1 VRAPTRSSRRARTAV
16 LAVGA
21 LCLSVVGAA
30 VLPPTAWPIV
40 PARTQPPPGSSWA
53 ADLTAD
59 RDDTNVRS
67 SQHGLVLSRT
77 AGPTARAASIGSQR
91 AQGMLVTAPH
101 ALAEVADRFAVD
113 VVADRPAGS
122 EVVVDVRGQRGD
134 GSWTEWIPA
143 RPDAPGVLEA
153 GVRTVQGRVMLLA
166 GDGGASPTLRSL
178 EFAADLAPGVWLRL
192 EARTST
198 YRVFATREGLVGGTT
213 ANGHVIR
220 ERDHFVALPS
230 RRGLAP
236 RGTGDY
242 TVTVCA
248 DNGRCEWAPVWD
260 VGPWNT
266 TDDHWNPS
274 DIRQSWR
281 DLAQGLPQAQAAFED
296 GYNGGRDQF
305 GREVANP
312 AGIDL
317 ADGMFW
323 DGLRLRDNSWVTVS
337 YLWTA
342 SGPIATV
349 RAYLL
354 NVRDGPTSSH
364 EAVGLAAQHAQLRV
378 ECVVTGQRVAGSQGT
393 TDRWLRIGPDQFVS
407 AAHVATPRDIR
418 RC

>member
-1 VRAPTRSSRRARTAV
+1 MVG
-16 LAVGA
+16 LAMMG
-21 LCLSVVGAA
+21 LSTVDSAGVAA
-30 VLPPTAWPIV
+30 IASPGHA
-40 PARTQPPPGSSWA
+40 ADAQPPPDASWR
-53 ADLTAD
+53 ADLAVD
-59 RDDTNVRS
+59 GDDTNVRNAEA
-67 SQHGLVLSRT
+67 GIVLSRT
-77 AGPTARAASIGSQR
+77 AGPPARAASTGSQR
-91 AQGMLVTAPH
+91 AQGMLLTEPH
-101 ALAEVADRFAVD
+101 ELAEPADRFSVD

-122 EVVVDVRGQRGD
+122 DVLIDVRGQQDD
-134 GSWTEWIPA
+134 GSWSEWIPA
-143 RPDAPGVLEA
+143 RPDAPGVLDA
-153 GVRTVQGRVMLLA
+153 GARTVQGRVMLLA
-166 GDGGASPTLRSL
+166 GDGGTTPTLRSL
-178 EFAADLAPGVWLRL
+178 EFTADLAPGVRLRL
-192 EARTST
+192 ESGKSS

-220 ERDHFVALPS
+220 ERDHFAALPS

-242 TVTVCA
+242 TVKVCA
-248 DNGRCEWAPVWD
+248 DNDRCEWAPVWD

-274 DIRQSWR
+274 DLRESWR

-305 GREVANP
+305 GRRVVNP

-337 YLWTA
+337 YLWTG

-349 RAYLL
+349 RSYLI
-354 NVRDGPTSSH
+354 NVRNGPTSRNQ
-364 EAVGLAAQHAQLRV
+364 AVGLAAQHAQLRV
-378 ECVVTGQRVAGSQGT
+378 ECVVAGQRVAGSQGT
-393 TDRWLRIGPDQFVS
+393 TNQWLRIGPNRLVS
-407 AAHVATPRDIR
+407 AAHVATPPGIR